1 MEACCKTIMSAIIP
15 FFLLSSLLCNNDA
28 LHAGL
33 INKYNWWNGVLIML
47 L

>member
-33 INKYNWWNGVLIML
+33 INKYN
-47 L
+47 